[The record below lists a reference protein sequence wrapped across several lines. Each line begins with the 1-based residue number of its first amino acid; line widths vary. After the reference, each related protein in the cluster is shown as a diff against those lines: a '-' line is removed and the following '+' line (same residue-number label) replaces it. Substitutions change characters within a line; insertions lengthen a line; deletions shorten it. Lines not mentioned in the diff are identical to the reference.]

1 MGCLCSN
8 SNSDVQKP
16 LGSKELPNLIN
27 LSSVDSNKISK
38 TFSEQVDKI
47 KNFDMVYEN
56 FLNSAKKA
64 STDFQQSLQGLDF
77 YFSKKE
83 FDDSEKV
90 PEELQ
95 CPACFVTYNV
105 EEYKPLELP
114 CGHIL
119 CLNCCKS
126 QFESTLIIKCGYDC
140 AGIQEDPE
148 TFTIYQEALHKVQWI
163 NNGQYCF
170 LHNSESS
177 HFCSNCRKLICETCQ
192 SDHIRH
198 TITPLSAP
206 SISKE
211 LSTSKSNLDSYISS
225 LESTLKD
232 LSSIQSTFKDLQ
244 IKLLASLANTIK
256 KIKSSESILLNN
268 IETSSSHHIET
279 LKTCIGQILETMPI
293 RDLNLYHDS
302 LLSEQ
307 EKAKTAEQ
315 EINNEKTRILHLTQ
329 VDFKNANKLNDPDFK
344 PWEKVLSQVSSI
356 DNIEFLLLA
365 LISLTINS
373 VN

>member
-8 SNSDVQKP
+8 SNNQVQKP
-16 LGSKELPNLIN
+16 LGSKDLPNLIS

-38 TFSEQVDKI
+38 TFSEQVDRI

-64 STDFQQSLQGLDF
+64 SADFQQSLQGLDF
-77 YFSKKE
+77 FYSKKE
-83 FDDSEKV
+83 FEDFEKV

-95 CPACFVTYNV
+95 CPACFVTFNG

-119 CLNCCKS
+119 CLCCCKS
-126 QFESTLIIKCGYDC
+126 QFESTRIIKCGFDC
-140 AGIQEDPE
+140 AGIQEDP
-148 TFTIYQEALHKVQWI
+148 TSFTVYQEALHKVQWI
-163 NNGQYCF
+163 NDGQYCY
-170 LHNSESS
+170 LHNSKSS
-177 HFCSNCRKLICETCQ
+177 HFCSNCRKLICEACQ

-198 TITPLSAP
+198 TLTPLSSP

-211 LSTSKSNLDSYISS
+211 LSASKSNLDSYIIS

-244 IKLLASLANTIK
+244 RKLLASLAETIK
-256 KIKSSESILLNN
+256 NIKSSESVLLNN
-268 IETSSSHHIET
+268 LETSSSQHIET
-279 LKTCIGQILETMPI
+279 LKTCIDQILETMPL
-293 RDLNLYHDS
+293 RELNLYHDS
-302 LLSEQ
+302 LIAEQ
-307 EKAKTAEQ
+307 EKTKLAEE
-315 EINNEKTRILHLTQ
+315 EINNETTRMQHLTQ
-329 VDFKNANKLNDPDFK
+329 VSFKSANKLNDPDFK

-365 LISLTINS
+365 LTSLTINP